1 MCWTFLLCYRD
12 RYPQCNCAGC
22 KAVIAGDPAPRA
34 VSSFRLA
41 HDARHHGRHAMEGQ
55 LPDFMV
61 VSVFCALLGST
72 LDTCCVVR
80 CTRSRAGNTAGRA
93 CSQLQLRSSP
103 CCCSQSLWMVG
114 PSLPLLRRYLVL
126 FVGSFPCCRGVCVA
140 MSCCGGFFTPDG
152 AYDSVW
158 DYVKPLTGKY
168 FFNFSSTKSS
178 LGVYAC

>member
-12 RYPQCNCAGC
+12 RYPQCYCAGC

-72 LDTCCVVR
+72 LVTCCVVR

-103 CCCSQSLWMVG
+103 CCCSQSLRMVG
-114 PSLPLLRRYLVL
+114 PSLPLLLSLPRALRRQFSLLPGCLRRDVVL
-126 FVGSFPCCRGVCVA
+126 WWIFHS
-140 MSCCGGFFTPDG
+140 
-152 AYDSVW
+152 
-158 DYVKPLTGKY
+158 
-168 FFNFSSTKSS
+168 
-178 LGVYAC
+178 

>member
-1 MCWTFLLCYRD
+1 MCWTFLLFYRD

-41 HDARHHGRHAMEGQ
+41 HDARHHGRRAMEGQ

-80 CTRSRAGNTAGRA
+80 CTGLERETQPDVRVHSSSCGVHRVVVHSPFGWLDHRCHCYVVTSCSSSAVFPAAGVFASRCRVVVDF
-93 CSQLQLRSSP
+93 
-103 CCCSQSLWMVG
+103 SLLMV
-114 PSLPLLRRYLVL
+114 LTIL
-126 FVGSFPCCRGVCVA
+126 FGI
-140 MSCCGGFFTPDG
+140 M
-152 AYDSVW
+152 
-158 DYVKPLTGKY
+158 
-168 FFNFSSTKSS
+168 
-178 LGVYAC
+178 